1 MAWALVC
8 LAAASGA
15 QPPTMHYNPPI
26 VTIGGGFNQPTG
38 IAVDDAGN
46 LYVAD
51 TGNNAVEEIPIG
63 CLSSSCVIA
72 MSGGFNGPK
81 GVVVDDRGNVF
92 VADTG
97 NNAVK
102 EIPAG
107 CTSSSCVILVGNGL
121 NGPTGIAVDNQG
133 YGYVA
138 DTGNNAV
145 KGFQTGGSLSGTLGG
160 GFIGPTGVAESE
172 FVLYVA
178 DTGNNAV
185 KQMQEICVSSDC
197 VTALGGGFNGPT
209 AVAVDF
215 GNNVYV
221 ADTGNNVAAEMP
233 PGCGSSSCV
242 TMVGGGFNAPS
253 GIAVDFRGNVFV
265 ADSGNN
271 AVKEILRSVQL
282 PTQPVRT
289 KSSVATLTFTFDTGG
304 SIGAPAVLTMGA
316 SGLDFADAGTG
327 SCSTNGP
334 SHPYNPGDT
343 CTVDVTF
350 TPRVPGLRKGA
361 VELVDTSA
369 AKNILATVF
378 VYGVGTGPEAVFS
391 PSTQTLLASG
401 LSNQAS
407 NVGLIQ
413 GVAVDSAGNVYLSDP
428 YNNAVKEIPSGCA
441 SSGCAITLG
450 GGFSSPAG
458 LAVDGAGNVY
468 VADAGSVTVKEM
480 PAGCASSSCVT
491 TLGGGFV
498 FNPSET
504 GLSGV
509 AVDGMGSVYVAGG
522 GVWKMPAGCVSR
534 SCVFGSN
541 DGMFVGATGI
551 AVDASGNVYVANL
564 DFLSPGDHPAGF
576 YGLTEMPG
584 GCTSMYC
591 VYSPVS
597 GALSTDSIRAVALD
611 GSGNIYVQGV
621 GDGGVKEAPAG
632 CASSSCVIA
641 LTGITWNLA
650 VDDGGN
656 LYLMDIYYE
665 YQSPPYLPRLYQLI
679 ELNRATPP
687 TLNFPTPTEF
697 GTTDSADGPQT
708 ATVENIGN
716 AELTFPLASTGG
728 NPSVSANFTWD
739 DAGST
744 CTQTDAGSGS
754 AFMLA
759 AGASCSIA
767 IDFAP
772 EEMGAIN
779 GSVIL
784 TDDSLYAPGYAN
796 QTIPLSGQGIQDT
809 PLITWA
815 TPAAITYGTPLG
827 ASQLNATSTVGGT
840 FTYSPAAGAVLG
852 AGSQSLSVTFTPSDS
867 TDYTTA
873 TDSVTLVV
881 NKAAPVITWPTP
893 AAITYGTAL
902 STSQLDA
909 TASVAGSFV
918 YSPAAGTIPAVG
930 NDTLSAQFTPTD
942 SADYSS
948 ATATVTLS
956 VVNAVPLIGSL
967 SPAFTSAGGSAL
979 TLTVNGS
986 GFVAGSTVYWGT
998 TALTT
1003 TYGSATKLTAQVP
1016 ASDITSGGTTA
1027 VTVQTPAPG
1036 GGTSNPMQFE
1046 VDSGSGTPPTFT
1058 TITAT
1063 VSPGSPATYPVT
1075 LSSSATN
1082 VTVTC
1087 LNLPAGASCTYS
1099 STNNS
1104 VTITTT
1110 STTPAGTYQITV
1122 VFTETL
1128 PGAATGFILLPIL
1141 LLPLLFLRRKLAA
1154 RGFLV
1159 TACLGMVLV
1168 AALAFNIGCGGGS
1181 TTSQTHQA
1189 TSSGSVSLTVQ

>member
-8 LAAASGA
+8 LAAACGA

-63 CLSSSCVIA
+63 CVSSSCVIA
-72 MSGGFNGPK
+72 MGGGFSGPK

-92 VADTG
+92 AVDTG
-97 NNAVK
+97 NNAVE
-102 EIPAG
+102 EIPTG
-107 CTSSSCVILVGNGL
+107 CTSSSCVILVGSGL

-133 YGYVA
+133 YGYVT

-145 KGFQTGGSLSGTLGG
+145 KVLQTWDIVPGWSAMVGG
-160 GFIGPTGVAESE
+160 GFIGPIGIAEDN

-185 KQMQEICVSSDC
+185 KQMQEICASSDC
-197 VTALGGGFNGPT
+197 VTVLGGGFNRPT

-215 GNNVYV
+215 GNNIYV
-221 ADTGNNVAAEMP
+221 ADTGNNVVSEMP

-282 PTQPVRT
+282 PTRPVRT

-327 SCSTNGP
+327 SCTTNGP

-343 CTVDVTF
+343 CTADVTF
-350 TPRVPGLRKGA
+350 TPSVPGLRKGA

-369 AKNILATVF
+369 AKNVLATVF

-391 PSTQTLLASG
+391 PPTQTLLASG
-401 LSNQAS
+401 LSNQA
-407 NVGLIQ
+407 GGTGITQ
-413 GVAVDSAGNVYLSDP
+413 GVAVDGAGNVYLSDP
-428 YNNAVKEIPSGCA
+428 YNNAVKEIPTGCA
-441 SSGCAITLG
+441 SSSCAITLG

-491 TLGGGFV
+491 SLGVGFGA
-498 FNPSET
+498 P
-504 GLSGV
+504 SGV
-509 AVDGMGSVYVAGG
+509 AVDGSGTVYVADGEK
-522 GVWKMPAGCVSR
+522 VLKMPAGCTAS
-534 SCVFGSN
+534 SCVVSIGSGFA
-541 DGMFVGATGI
+541 DASGI
-551 AVDASGNVYVANL
+551 AVDGSGNVYVANI
-564 DFLSPGDHPAGF
+564 DIRFAGEPAGW

-597 GALSTDSIRAVALD
+597 GALSTDSIRTVALD
-611 GSGNIYVQGV
+611 GSGNIYVQGA
-621 GDGGVKEAPAG
+621 GDGGVEEAPAG

-641 LTGITWNLA
+641 LTGIIPNSLA
-650 VDDGGN
+650 ADDGGN
-656 LYLMDIYYE
+656 LYLMDTYYE
-665 YQSPPYLPRLYQLI
+665 YQSSPYLPLLYQLI

-687 TLNFPTPTEF
+687 TLNFPTPTGF
-697 GTTDSADGPQT
+697 GITDSADGPQT

-716 AELTFPLASTGG
+716 AALAFPLPSTGA

-744 CTQTDAGSGS
+744 CTQTDAGSGA

-759 AGASCSIA
+759 AGASCSVA

-772 EEMGAIN
+772 DGVGAIN
-779 GSVIL
+779 GSVVL
-784 TDDSLYAPGYAN
+784 TDNSLYAQGYAN

-815 TPAAITYGTPLG
+815 TPAAISYGTPLG
-827 ASQLNATSTVGGT
+827 ATQLDATSSVAGS
-840 FTYSPAAGAVLG
+840 FAYSPVDGTALG
-852 AGSQSLSVTFTPSDS
+852 VGSQTLKTTFSPTDS

-873 TDSVTLVV
+873 TATTTLTV
-881 NKAAPVITWPTP
+881 NKATPGLLLAASANSTFFSNPITLTATLSPASGAATGTALPTGTVTFFDGTTQLAAVPLSSGSAAYTTSALTAATHTITAVYSGDGNYVTLTSAALNEVVENFTVALPSGGSTSATISPGGQAVYTLVLSPPNGATFP
-893 AAITYGTAL
+893 AAINLTVTGL
-902 STSQLDA
+902 P
-909 TASVAGSFV
+909 AG
-918 YSPAAGTIPAVG
+918 
-930 NDTLSAQFTPTD
+930 
-942 SADYSS
+942 
-948 ATATVTLS
+948 ATATFSPASIPAGAGATTVTLT
-956 VVNAVPLIGSL
+956 VTVPATAAVQLPPNPFRSSSSRLALGLILLPIALLRRRNLRNL
-967 SPAFTSAGGSAL
+967 SRLASILLLLLGGAVLAGVSGCGGSSGPPPQTYNLTVTATSGALSNSTAL
-979 TLTVNGS
+979 TLTV
-986 GFVAGSTVYWGT
+986 
-998 TALTT
+998 
-1003 TYGSATKLTAQVP
+1003 
-1016 ASDITSGGTTA
+1016 
-1027 VTVQTPAPG
+1027 
-1036 GGTSNPMQFE
+1036 E
-1046 VDSGSGTPPTFT
+1046 
-1058 TITAT
+1058 
-1063 VSPGSPATYPVT
+1063 
-1075 LSSSATN
+1075 
-1082 VTVTC
+1082 
-1087 LNLPAGASCTYS
+1087 
-1099 STNNS
+1099 
-1104 VTITTT
+1104 
-1110 STTPAGTYQITV
+1110 
-1122 VFTETL
+1122 
-1128 PGAATGFILLPIL
+1128 
-1141 LLPLLFLRRKLAA
+1141 
-1154 RGFLV
+1154 
-1159 TACLGMVLV
+1159 
-1168 AALAFNIGCGGGS
+1168 
-1181 TTSQTHQA
+1181 
-1189 TSSGSVSLTVQ
+1189 